1 MTQVWLHTNSIHGEM
16 AIRAD
21 YISALYET
29 RDAHTPRG
37 VGRPWRIEAAVI
49 GLPSPVVLLTAADL
63 KNEAGPAFKGALP
76 DLRDELSEELSR
88 NQPGVDVSHGW
99 IRDFVLDR
107 PLVIDWER
115 HPDPPKEQRLRGI

>member
-1 MTQVWLHTNSIHGEM
+1 MTQVWLHTNSTHGEM

-76 DLRDELSEELSR
+76 AALRRAQRRCLRQTTRESSR
-88 NQPGVDVSHGW
+88 ARRPPAHAGVA
-99 IRDFVLDR
+99 RAR
-107 PLVIDWER
+107 
-115 HPDPPKEQRLRGI
+115 